1 MTAFLSIPQAVVD
14 ALALAPAIAPGRVRI
29 GRELMLPTEW
39 PDAIDVALDSS
50 RGQAVTLDGGVLR
63 WTSLVGLRLR
73 VRAAAGVH
81 GIQGPDALLAAVFSR
96 LSGTVPADGAMQ
108 WQMQPDI
115 RWEVEEADQTVT
127 LCDLLLRVTHLTG
140 TDLSAPA

>member
-1 MTAFLSIPQAVVD
+1 MTAFLQIPQAVVT
-14 ALALAPAIAPGRVRI
+14 ALAQAPAIAPGRVRI
-29 GRELMLPTEW
+29 GREVALPEGW

-50 RGQAVTLDGGVLR
+50 RGQVITLDGGTVR

-81 GIQGPDALLAAVFSR
+81 GIQAPDALLAAVFTR
-96 LSGTVPADGAMQ
+96 LAGTQPPGGAMQ

-115 RWEVEEADQTVT
+115 RWDVEEADQTVT
-127 LCDLLLRVTHLTG
+127 LVDLLLRVTHLTG
-140 TDLSAPA
+140 ADLAAA